1 MLASL
6 VRHCIERRIAAVVV
20 TLVFGCYGLYAYWQ
34 TPVEAFPDVTNLQVN
49 VIAQS
54 AGLAPPEVE
63 RQLTIPLERV
73 LNGTPGMI
81 GMRSESLFGLSLVY
95 LTFADGTDSFRA
107 RTLVS
112 ERLASADLPD
122 GVTPELAPDAT
133 PLGQVFQYHV
143 VSDRH
148 DLGELRA
155 EQEWLVA
162 PMLRRIPGVADVIS
176 RGGFLREVHV
186 EIDPDRLHA
195 HGLSIGDVSEAVAN
209 ASRNVGGGFVSRG
222 EQQLVVRGVGMFA
235 EPADIGRA
243 VLSSEAGTP
252 VTVADVA
259 RLKLSHTPRQGA
271 VGYNEQR
278 DVVEGVVYMRR
289 GENPSQVLTRV
300 HETVERLNGGI
311 LPEGMWIRVFYDR
324 SRLVGLT
331 LHTVHINLLEGA
343 LLVIGMV
350 WLFIRSLRG
359 AMIVGVII
367 PLSLLTAF
375 VGLYAIGLPANLI
388 SMGAIDFGIIVD
400 GAVVMVENVIHKLR
414 RHPTHNRR
422 EYFQLLVTSALEVA
436 RPTLYAMA
444 IIIAALIPV
453 FALESVEGRIF
464 RPLALT
470 YTFALLGAL
479 VFSLTVVPALCAI
492 FMRNAAS
499 AASQDPQWI
508 ERLRLGYARVLER
521 LLQRRVVPLVAAL
534 FLLASGGLS
543 ASRLGTEFLPDLD
556 EGDILVFVEMPSSI
570 SLRAGQD
577 ILESVRRKVLE
588 FPEVLA
594 VETQQG
600 RPEDGTDNE
609 SVNMAEMPVR
619 LKPRAQWR
627 RGWDKD
633 SLAEAMRNSLSEI
646 PGVRFNF
653 SQPMKDNVEEAMSGV
668 RGKVVLKIFG
678 YDLAAMRDTLLAA
691 VDEIA
696 QVPGVID
703 LSLYRDRAV
712 PQLEIRA
719 DRQALARAG
728 VDVASVL
735 DVVETA
741 LAGKVVSEIWKGE
754 RVVPVRVRVGG
765 RDPDD
770 LDAIGRILM
779 PVEAG
784 HVPMSELVEIA
795 TVPGRAS
802 INRESNSRAMAL
814 KFNVEGRDLGSV
826 IREAVAAVEAG
837 VTPPEGHYFVWTGE
851 FENQARA
858 MARLQIIV
866 PISLLIILA
875 LLYGALGSGRSALAI
890 LLTAPFGLTGGLFS
904 LWLTGIHLSVSAAI
918 GFIALLGQVSLAGLL
933 IVGAIEDRRREG
945 MELLQAIVV
954 GARERFRAVLL
965 AALLAMFALLPMALS
980 TGVGSETQKPFAV
993 VLVGGMVT
1001 TLLVAMLVLPILY
1014 AFMAPATVRSLE
1026 GEEELA

>member
-1 MLASL
+1 MLSVL

-63 RQLTIPLERV
+63 RQLTIPLERA
-73 LNGTPGMI
+73 LNGTPGMV
-81 GMRSESLFGLSLVY
+81 GMRSESLFGLALIY
-95 LTFADGTDSFRA
+95 LTFEDGTDSFRA
-107 RTLVS
+107 RTLVG
-112 ERLASADLPD
+112 ERLASADMPD

-133 PLGQVFQYHV
+133 PLGQIFQYHL

-148 DLGELRA
+148 DLGALRA
-155 EQEWLVA
+155 EQEWIVA
-162 PMLRRIPGVADVIS
+162 PMLRRIPGVADVVI

-195 HGLSIGDVSEAVAN
+195 HGLSIADVNDAVAN

-235 EPADIGRA
+235 DPHDIGRA
-243 VLSSEAGTP
+243 VLDTEGGTP

-259 RLKLSHTPRQGA
+259 RLKLSHTPRQGT

-278 DVVEGVVYMRR
+278 EVVEGVVFLRR
-289 GENPSQVLTRV
+289 GENPSQVLARV
-300 HETVERLNGGI
+300 HESIDTMNDGI
-311 LPEGMWIRVFYDR
+311 LPDGMWIRVFYDR
-324 SRLVGLT
+324 SRLVDLT
-331 LHTVHINLLEGA
+331 LQTVHVNLLEGA

-367 PLSLLTAF
+367 PLSLMTAF
-375 VGLYAIGLPANLI
+375 IGLYAIGLPANLI

-414 RHPTHNRR
+414 RHPTQSRR
-422 EYFQLLVTSALEVA
+422 EYFQLLVSSTIEVA

-492 FMRNAAS
+492 FLRNTAS
-499 AASQDPQWI
+499 AASKDPQWI
-508 ERLRLGYARVLER
+508 ERLRMGYAAVLER
-521 LLQRRVVPLVAAL
+521 LMARRVVPLVGAL
-534 FLLASGGLS
+534 LLLASGGLS

-556 EGDILVFVEMPSSI
+556 EGDILVFAEMPSSI

-577 ILESVRRKVLE
+577 ILDAVRHKIMQ
-588 FPEVLA
+588 FPEVDA
-594 VETQQG
+594 VETRQG

-609 SVNMAEMPVR
+609 SVNMAMIPVR
-619 LKPRAQWR
+619 LKDRAEWR
-627 RGWDKD
+627 RDWDKD
-633 SLAEAMRNSLSEI
+633 RLTEEMRNVLLEI

-653 SQPMKDNVEEAMSGV
+653 SQPMRDSVEEAMSGV

-678 YDLAAMRDTLLAA
+678 HDLEAMRDTLIAA
-691 VDEIA
+691 VDAIGT
-696 QVPGVID
+696 VPGVID

-728 VDVASVL
+728 IDVASAL

-741 LAGKVVSEIWKGE
+741 LAGKIVSEIWQGE
-754 RVVPVRVRVGG
+754 RVVPVRVKVGG

-770 LDAIGRILM
+770 LDSIGRILI
-779 PVEAG
+779 PVEGG

-802 INRESNSRAMAL
+802 INRESNSRTMAL
-814 KFNVEGRDLGSV
+814 KFNVDGRDLGSV
-826 IREAVAAVEAG
+826 IREAVARVG
-837 VTPPEGHYFVWTGE
+837 QDVVIPDGHYIVWAGE
-851 FENQARA
+851 FENQERA
-858 MARLQIIV
+858 MARLKIIV

-890 LLTAPFGLTGGLFS
+890 LLTAPFGLTGGIFG

-945 MELLQAIVV
+945 FELLEAIVT

-965 AALLAMFALLPMALS
+965 AGLLAMFALLPMALS
-980 TGVGSETQKPFAV
+980 TGVGSETQKPFAI

-1001 TLLVAMLVLPILY
+1001 TLLIALYVLPAIYWYL
-1014 AFMAPATVRSLE
+1014 APAHVRKLE
-1026 GEEELA
+1026 GEEEFA

>member
-1 MLASL
+1 MLAAI

-20 TLVFGCYGLYAYWQ
+20 TLVFGVYGLYAYWQ

-49 VIAQS
+49 VVAQRS
-54 AGLAPPEVE
+54 GMAPPEIE
-63 RQLTIPLERV
+63 RQLTIPLERA
-73 LNGTPGMI
+73 LNGTPGLV
-81 GMRSESLFGLSLVY
+81 GMRSESLFGLSLIY
-95 LTFADGTDSFRA
+95 LTFEDGADSFRA
-107 RTLVS
+107 RALVS
-112 ERLASADLPD
+112 ERLASAELPD
-122 GVTPELAPDAT
+122 DVTPELAPDAT
-133 PLGQVFQYHV
+133 PLGQIFQYHL

-148 DLGELRA
+148 TLADLRA

-162 PMLRRIPGVADVIS
+162 PMLRRIPGVADVVI

-186 EIDPDRLHA
+186 EIDPDRLYA
-195 HGLSIGDVSEAVAN
+195 HDLSIADVTEAVGN
-209 ASRNVGGGFVSRG
+209 ASRNVGGGFLARG
-222 EQQLVVRGVGMFA
+222 DQQLVVRGVGMFTDA
-235 EPADIGRA
+235 HDIGRA
-243 VLSSEAGTP
+243 VLKAERGTP

-259 RLKLSHTPRQGA
+259 RVKLSHTPRQGA
-271 VGYNEQR
+271 VGYNDQR
-278 DVVEGVVYMRR
+278 EVVEGIVYLRR
-289 GENPSQVLTRV
+289 GENPSIVLDEI
-300 HETVERLNGGI
+300 HAQVERLNKSI

-331 LHTVHINLLEGA
+331 MNTVHINLLEGA

-367 PLSLLTAF
+367 PLSLMTAF
-375 VGLYAIGLPANLI
+375 IGLYLIGLPANLI

-400 GAVVMVENVIHKLR
+400 GAVVIVENVIHKLR
-414 RHPTHNRR
+414 HHPVKSRR
-422 EYFQLLVTSALEVA
+422 EHFQLLVTAALEVA
-436 RPTLYAMA
+436 RPTLFAMA

-479 VFSLTVVPALCAI
+479 VFSLTVVPALCAL
-492 FMRNAAS
+492 FMRGES
-499 AASQDPQWI
+499 AASSDPKWI
-508 ERLRLGYARVLER
+508 ERLRAGYAVVLER
-521 LLQRRVVPLVAAL
+521 LLHRRAVPLIAAL
-534 FLLASGGLS
+534 LLLAGASVS

-570 SLRAGQD
+570 SLAAGQD
-577 ILESVRRKVLE
+577 ILQTVRLKVLE
-588 FPEVLA
+588 FPEVDA

-619 LKPRAQWR
+619 LLPIGQWR
-627 RGWDKD
+627 PGWDKER
-633 SLAEAMRNSLSEI
+633 LTEAIRESLSEI

-678 YDLAAMRDTLLAA
+678 YDLEQMRQSLLDAL
-691 VDEIA
+691 DQISK
-696 QVPGVID
+696 VPGVTD

-712 PQLEIRA
+712 PQLEIRT

-728 VDVASVL
+728 IDVAAVL

-741 LAGKVVSEIWKGE
+741 LAGKVVSEIWQGE
-754 RVVPVRVRVGG
+754 RVMPVRVNVGG
-765 RDPDD
+765 RTPDD
-770 LDAIGRILM
+770 IDGIGRILM
-779 PVEAG
+779 PVAGG
-784 HVPMSELVEIA
+784 HVPMGELVEIE

-826 IREAVAAVEAG
+826 IAEAVAAVEAE
-837 VTPPEGHYFVWTGE
+837 VTAPEGHYFVWAGE

-875 LLYGALGSGRSALAI
+875 LLYGALGSGRSSLAI
-890 LLTAPFGLTGGLFS
+890 LATVPFALTGGIFS
-904 LWLTGIHLSVSAAI
+904 LLVTGIHLSVSAAI

-945 MELLQAIVV
+945 MELNAAIML

-993 VLVGGMVT
+993 VLIGGMIT
-1001 TLLVAMLVLPILY
+1001 TLLVAMLVLPIVYTLI
-1014 AFMAPATVRSLE
+1014 APKQVRKLTADA
-1026 GEEELA
+1026 EEAL